1 MSETTT
7 RTLARFV
14 VETRVSDLPEAV
26 LDGACNAV
34 IDTLGVALAGS
45 LEPVAGIAARWVSA
59 LDAKPT
65 VTVWG
70 RRLAT
75 SASEAAFANGVASH
89 ALDFDDSHPGARG
102 HASATLVPAALAAGE
117 VARASGREV
126 LAAYALGLEVAGK
139 IGRAFGAG
147 HLQRGW
153 HPTATIGV
161 LGATAAAARL
171 AGLDVDEL
179 QRAWGL
185 AASQM
190 SGLVRNFGT
199 MVKPFHAGQAARC
212 GVLSA
217 WLARE
222 GLTADGAI
230 FDGKGGVLDTYRGA
244 DGQPMDELLG
254 RLGRPWEVI
263 EPGNYVKRW
272 PCCYSGHRAVGGLFE
287 LIERHRLQADEIS
300 EVAIGFLPGGDSAL
314 VSRDP
319 QTGLEGKFS
328 IEYVAAATLLD
339 RRLTLETFTDAMVRR
354 PQARELMRKV
364 RRYAIADDKLYSG
377 ITGYNDLAVT
387 TPRGRFELRVDRVPG
402 SPAWPLTEEDRL
414 GKFMDCAARVLGAAG
429 AARLLE
435 LARRC
440 RALPGI
446 RALTRATVPPGQPR
460 QERAAARTRTAVPK
474 KNVTGRSVT

>member
-1 MSETTT
+1 MPTVTE
-7 RTLARFV
+7 TLARFV
-14 VETRVSDLPEAV
+14 VETRASGLPQAV
-26 LDGACNAV
+26 LDGARNAV

-45 LEPVAGIAARWVSA
+45 LEPVAGIAARWVET
-59 LDAKPT
+59 LGAKRA

-70 RRLAT
+70 RKLAT

-89 ALDFDDSHPGARG
+89 ALDFDDSHPGSRG
-102 HASATLVPAALAAGE
+102 HTSASLVPAVLAAGE

-139 IGRAFGAG
+139 IGRALGPG

-171 AGLDVDEL
+171 AGLDADGL

-217 WLARE
+217 WMAGE
-222 GLTADGAI
+222 GLSADGTI
-230 FDGKGGVLDTYRGA
+230 LDGKGGVLDTYRGE
-244 DGQPMDELLG
+244 DGQPMDELL
-254 RLGRPWEVI
+254 RSLGRPWEVI

-272 PCCYSGHRAVGGLFE
+272 PCCYSGHRTVGGLFD
-287 LIERHRLQADEIS
+287 LIERHGLKTDEIT

-328 IEYVAAATLLD
+328 VEYMVAAMLLD
-339 RRLTLETFTDAMVRR
+339 GRLVLETFTDAMVRR
-354 PQARELMRKV
+354 PRARALMRKV
-364 RRYAIADDKLYSG
+364 RRYAIADAKVYSG
-377 ITGYNDLAVT
+377 IMGYNDLAVT

-402 SPAWPLTEEDRL
+402 SPAWPMTAADRAA
-414 GKFMDCAARVLGAAG
+414 KFTDCATRVLGEAG
-429 AARLLE
+429 AKRLLE
-435 LARRC
+435 IALRC
-440 RALPGI
+440 RELPGI
-446 RALTRATVPPGQPR
+446 RELAQASVPAAAGSR
-460 QERAAARTRTAVPK
+460 RKRAAR
-474 KNVTGRSVT
+474 